1 MTKNYLAI
9 PTREQ
14 MVNILNDIRN
24 LDNVFD
30 LNIESKETKSM
41 ASNLF
46 SEWRIAIDDCNCIE
60 DVAVVVMNCQ
70 KEIKRTNAFGD
81 VVDSRLKYLGV
92 I

>member
-1 MTKNYLAI
+1 MTKNYLAV

-14 MVNILNDIRN
+14 MVNLFNDIRK

-30 LNIESKETKSM
+30 LNIESKETKSIP
-41 ASNLF
+41 SNLF

-60 DVAVVVMNCQ
+60 DVAVVVMNCPQ
-70 KEIKRTNAFGD
+70 DIKKTNAFGD
-81 VVDSRLKYLGV
+81 VVGSRLKYLGV